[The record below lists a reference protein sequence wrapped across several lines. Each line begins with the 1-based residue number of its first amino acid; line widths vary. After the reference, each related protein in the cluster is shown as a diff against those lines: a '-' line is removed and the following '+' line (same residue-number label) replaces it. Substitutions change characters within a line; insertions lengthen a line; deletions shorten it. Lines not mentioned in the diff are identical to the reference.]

1 MSDGRHPD
9 RSLYQYHEPVKAH
22 VYAENTIMIGPS
34 GDAEATD
41 TRRMM
46 IYAPRGTRYR
56 VHLGTPNI
64 PAAIIPKF
72 AHPEEFVD
80 HLHHARKDF
89 HMEMVRGEW

>member
-1 MSDGRHPD
+1 MSNGNHPD
-9 RSLYQYHEPVKAH
+9 RALYHETIKAH

-46 IYAPRGTRYR
+46 IYAPRGTRSR

-64 PAAIIPKF
+64 PTAIIPKF
-72 AHPEEFVD
+72 THPEEFVD
-80 HLHHARKDF
+80 HLHHAVEDF
-89 HMEMVRGEW
+89 HLIMVRGDW